1 MNKKNLTLPIII
13 IIIILGITAVI
24 WANSTLNQ
32 TVIGTWTANFT
43 TSSANPESFNYIT
56 LPTGTTSVKVNY
68 SNLTNTSNST
78 SYFQFITLD
87 FIPIEGQT
95 IDIGNNYTDL
105 RTVPVNSTQ
114 GSIILLSNGAKSVAV
129 RDISANGT
137 ITITAF
143 S

>member
-1 MNKKNLTLPIII
+1 MNKKKMTLPIII

-24 WANSTLNQ
+24 WANSMLNQ

-43 TSSANPESFNYIT
+43 TSTAIPETVNYIT
-56 LPTGTTSVKVNY
+56 LPKGTTSVEVNY
-68 SNLTNTSNST
+68 SNLTNTTNST

-87 FIPIEGQT
+87 FIPVEGQT
-95 IDIGNNYTDL
+95 IDLGNNYTDL

-114 GSIILLSNGAKSVAV
+114 GNLSLLSNDAESVAV
-129 RDISANGT
+129 LDVSANGT

>member
-1 MNKKNLTLPIII
+1 MNKKKMTLPIII
-13 IIIILGITAVI
+13 IIIILGINAVI
-24 WANSTLNQ
+24 WANSMLNQ

-43 TSSANPESFNYIT
+43 TSTANPETVNYIT
-56 LPTGTTSVKVNY
+56 LPKGTTSVEVNY
-68 SNLTNTSNST
+68 SNLTNTTNST

-87 FIPIEGQT
+87 FIPVEGQT
-95 IDIGNNYTDL
+95 IDLGNNYTDL

-114 GSIILLSNGAKSVAV
+114 GNLSLLSNDAESVAV
-129 RDISANGT
+129 LDVSANGT

>member
-1 MNKKNLTLPIII
+1 MTLPIII
-13 IIIILGITAVI
+13 IIIILGINAVI
-24 WANSTLNQ
+24 WANSMLNQ

-43 TSSANPESFNYIT
+43 TSTANPETVNYIT
-56 LPTGTTSVKVNY
+56 LPKGTTSVEVNY
-68 SNLTNTSNST
+68 SNLTNTTNST

-87 FIPIEGQT
+87 FIPVEGQT
-95 IDIGNNYTDL
+95 IDLGNNYTDL

-114 GSIILLSNGAKSVAV
+114 GNLSLLSNDAESVAV
-129 RDISANGT
+129 LDVSANGT

>member
-1 MNKKNLTLPIII
+1 MNKKKMTLPI

-24 WANSTLNQ
+24 WANSMLNQ

-43 TSSANPESFNYIT
+43 TSTANPETVNYIT
-56 LPTGTTSVKVNY
+56 LPKGTTSVEVNY
-68 SNLTNTSNST
+68 SNLTNTTNST

-87 FIPIEGQT
+87 FIPVEGQT
-95 IDIGNNYTDL
+95 IDLGNNYTDL

-114 GSIILLSNGAKSVAV
+114 GNLSLLSNAAESVAV
-129 RDISANGT
+129 LDVSANGT

>member
-1 MNKKNLTLPIII
+1 MTLPIII
-13 IIIILGITAVI
+13 IFIILGITAVI
-24 WANSTLNQ
+24 WANSMLNQ

-43 TSSANPESFNYIT
+43 TSTANPETVNYIT
-56 LPTGTTSVKVNY
+56 LPKGTTSVEVNY
-68 SNLTNTSNST
+68 SNLTNTTNST

-87 FIPIEGQT
+87 FIPVEGQT
-95 IDIGNNYTDL
+95 IDLGNNYTDL

-114 GSIILLSNGAKSVAV
+114 GNLSLLSNDAESVAV
-129 RDISANGT
+129 LDVSANGT

>member
-1 MNKKNLTLPIII
+1 MNKKKLTLPIII
-13 IIIILGITAVI
+13 IIIILGITAVS
-24 WANSTLNQ
+24 WAYSSLNQ

-43 TSSANPESFNYIT
+43 TSAANPET
-56 LPTGTTSVKVNY
+56 VNY
-68 SNLTNTSNST
+68 SNLTNTTNST

-87 FIPIEGQT
+87 FIPVQGQT
-95 IDIGNNYTDL
+95 IDYGNNYTDL

-114 GSIILLSNGAKSVAV
+114 GSLNLLSNGVKSVAV
-129 RDISANGT
+129 LDVSANGT

>member
-1 MNKKNLTLPIII
+1 MNKKKMTLPIII

-24 WANSTLNQ
+24 WANNTLNQ

-43 TSSANPESFNYIT
+43 TSTANPETVNYIT
-56 LPTGTTSVKVNY
+56 LPKGTTSVEVNY
-68 SNLTNTSNST
+68 SNLTNTTNST

-87 FIPIEGQT
+87 FIPVEGQT
-95 IDIGNNYTDL
+95 IDLGNNYTDL

-114 GSIILLSNGAKSVAV
+114 GNLSLLSNDAESVAV
-129 RDISANGT
+129 LDVSANGT

>member
-1 MNKKNLTLPIII
+1 MTLPIII

-24 WANSTLNQ
+24 WANSMLNQ

-43 TSSANPESFNYIT
+43 TSTANPETVNYIT
-56 LPTGTTSVKVNY
+56 LPKGTTSVEVNY
-68 SNLTNTSNST
+68 SNLTNTTNST

-87 FIPIEGQT
+87 FIPVEGQT
-95 IDIGNNYTDL
+95 IDLGNNYTDL

-114 GSIILLSNGAKSVAV
+114 GNLSLLSNDAESVAV
-129 RDISANGT
+129 LDVSANGT